1 MKKELD
7 DLIEKYD
14 EGNMSLI
21 TLKTELLR
29 LFAVSGSA
37 LHDKVVK
44 QMPDEYK
51 EQISKTIK
59 KHYR

>member
-1 MKKELD
+1 MRKELD
-7 DLIEKYD
+7 ELIEKYE

-21 TLKTELLR
+21 TLKSELLR
-29 LFAVSGSA
+29 LFVLSSNA
-37 LHDKVVK
+37 LHDKIVK
-44 QMPDEYK
+44 QIPDEYK